1 MLTLQYGSNHER
13 VYQSKVN
20 IATAARQQTRF
31 FTPLYEVVED
41 EGKQKLIHYLS
52 APSGL
57 YAIFTIENGNNGRM
71 NYVLKDHQG
80 SLAALVNEKG
90 SAEYFSFDA
99 WGRRRNA
106 QSWTYENMPAS
117 FGSTRGF
124 TMHEHLDEFKLI
136 NMNGRV
142 YDPLVGRFLSPDP
155 FVQMPDYSQS
165 YNRYSYAFNNP
176 LRFSDPSG
184 FFAEG
189 DSTVRSTPA
198 LPFLPSKKPMGYR
211 PGAMTNTDITSLGPV
226 FKETETTLPIPY
238 LQSKLSNDAEGNAN
252 EVPQSTGDGLD
263 KAVDWVI
270 DPLSNFATAG
280 AGIKYTSS
288 NLLRDGYWLGKNG
301 KYYSL
306 TLTQKGTQG
315 WNFYNNS
322 ATLANNSVKWLGR
335 FGNAL
340 GVLSTAYN
348 GYNFVTNPNWES
360 GIETAV
366 GVGSYFFWEVGAIYY
381 PIKLTSKS
389 ALFNYNQNSNY
400 GIDPFM
406 DLRIMK

>member
-1 MLTLQYGSNHER
+1 M
-13 VYQSKVN
+13 
-20 IATAARQQTRF
+20 
-31 FTPLYEVVED
+31 
-41 EGKQKLIHYLS
+41 
-52 APSGL
+52 
-57 YAIFTIENGNNGRM
+57 
-71 NYVLKDHQG
+71 
-80 SLAALVNEKG
+80 
-90 SAEYFSFDA
+90 
-99 WGRRRNA
+99 
-106 QSWTYENMPAS
+106 
-117 FGSTRGF
+117 
-124 TMHEHLDEFKLI
+124 
-136 NMNGRV
+136 
-142 YDPLVGRFLSPDP
+142 
-155 FVQMPDYSQS
+155 
-165 YNRYSYAFNNP
+165 
-176 LRFSDPSG
+176 
-184 FFAEG
+184 
-189 DSTVRSTPA
+189 
-198 LPFLPSKKPMGYR
+198 
-211 PGAMTNTDITSLGPV
+211 
-226 FKETETTLPIPY
+226 
-238 LQSKLSNDAEGNAN
+238 
-252 EVPQSTGDGLD
+252 
-263 KAVDWVI
+263 I